1 MNEIITWINSVQF
14 GWTEW
19 SLGLLSALLLG
30 WAKAG
35 IKGLGPIIVTFMALA
50 FGGKNSTGI
59 VLPLLMLG
67 DVFAIAYYT
76 KYTQWKYL
84 FRFLPWM
91 LVGIVFGAF
100 IGKDLPE
107 DLFKRGMAVIILA
120 SVIMMVWWERR
131 RSKEVP
137 NQWWFAS
144 IMGLGA
150 GFTTMVG
157 NLAGAFS
164 NIFFL
169 AMQLPKNQ
177 FIGTVAWLYFIS
189 NIFKLP
195 FHVFMWETVNAESLS
210 INLRLLPGLF
220 LGLLSGIFL
229 VKLISNQRYRQ
240 FILVMTAIGAVLIFF
255 R

>member
-1 MNEIITWINSVQF
+1 MVF
-14 GWTEW
+14 G
-19 SLGLLSALLLG
+19 LIGRAFLG
-30 WAKAG
+30 WGKAG
-35 IKGLGPIIVTFMALA
+35 IKGLGPIIVTCMALA
-50 FGGKNSTGI
+50 FGGKASTGI

-67 DVFAIAYYT
+67 DVFAIIYYT

-84 FRFLPWM
+84 VRFLPWVF
-91 LVGIVFGAF
+91 LGVIVGAIV
-100 IGKDLPE
+100 GKDMPE
-107 DLFKRGMAVIILA
+107 EVFKRGMAVIILF
-120 SVIMMVWWERR
+120 SVIIMFWWERR
-131 RSKEVP
+131 KSQKVP
-137 NQWWFAS
+137 EQWWFAGL
-144 IMGLGA
+144 MGFGA

-177 FIGTVAWLYFIS
+177 FIGTAAWLYFIV

-195 FHVFMWETVNAESLS
+195 FHVFFWETVTIESLAV
-210 INLRLLPGLF
+210 NLRLLPGLF

-240 FILVMTAIGAVLIFF
+240 FILFMTAVGAVLIFF